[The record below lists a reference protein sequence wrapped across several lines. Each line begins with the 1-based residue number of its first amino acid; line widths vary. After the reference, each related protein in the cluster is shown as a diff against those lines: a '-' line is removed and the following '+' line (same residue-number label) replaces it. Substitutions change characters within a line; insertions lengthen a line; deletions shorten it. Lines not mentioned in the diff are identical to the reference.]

1 MKEMF
6 KKILL
11 VIIASYIESI
21 FYPYLINIYV
31 MFPVTFLLY
40 SFVVYKTDKY
50 NNAFEA
56 FSIGLLVDL
65 ITGTF
70 FGTNALLFCSM
81 SYLINLNSNSF
92 KIFSYLQVC
101 LFFGITSSAYVG
113 FTQMIL
119 NLYNFS
125 YIILFSSA
133 LFNILFCIL
142 IAMLPINF
150 PRFFPRKI

>member
-1 MKEMF
+1 MKELLR
-6 KKILL
+6 KILL
-11 VIIASYIESI
+11 IIIASYIDSI
-21 FYPYLINIYV
+21 FYLYLINVYV
-31 MFPVTFLLY
+31 IFPITFLLY
-40 SFVVYKTDKY
+40 SFFVYKIDKY
-50 NNAFEA
+50 NNAIEA

-65 ITGTF
+65 ISGTY
-70 FGTNALLFCSM
+70 FGTNASLFCLI

-92 KIFSYLQVC
+92 KLFSYLQIC

-125 YIILFSSA
+125 YIILFTSA

-142 IAMLPINF
+142 IAMLPIYF
-150 PRFFPRKI
+150 PRFFSRKI

>member
-1 MKEMF
+1 MKELF
-6 KKILL
+6 RKILL
-11 VIIASYIESI
+11 IIISSYLESI
-21 FYPYLINIYV
+21 FYLYLINIYV
-31 MFPVTFLLY
+31 IFPITFLLY
-40 SFVVYKTDKY
+40 SFLIYKTDKY

-56 FSIGLLVDL
+56 FFVGLLFDL
-65 ITGTF
+65 FSGTY
-70 FGTNALLFCSM
+70 FGTNAALFCLM

-92 KIFSYLQVC
+92 KLFSYLQVC

-125 YIILFSSA
+125 YIILFTSA

-142 IAMLPINF
+142 IAMLPIYF
-150 PRFFPRKI
+150 PRFFSRKI

>member
-1 MKEMF
+1 MKELF
-6 KKILL
+6 RKILL
-11 VIIASYIESI
+11 IIIASYIESI
-21 FYPYLINIYV
+21 FYLYLINIYV
-31 MFPVTFLLY
+31 IFPITFLLY
-40 SFVVYKTDKY
+40 SFLIYKTDKY

-56 FSIGLLVDL
+56 FFIGLLFDL
-65 ITGTF
+65 FSGTY
-70 FGTNALLFCSM
+70 FGTNAALFCLM

-92 KIFSYLQVC
+92 KLFSYLQVC

-125 YIILFSSA
+125 YTILFTSA

-142 IAMLPINF
+142 ISMLPIYF
-150 PRFFPRKI
+150 PRFFLRKI

>member
-1 MKEMF
+1 MKELF
-6 KKILL
+6 RKILL
-11 VIIASYIESI
+11 IIIASYIESI
-21 FYPYLINIYV
+21 FYLYLINIYV
-31 MFPVTFLLY
+31 IFPITFLLY
-40 SFVVYKTDKY
+40 SFFVYKIDKY
-50 NNAFEA
+50 NNAIEA

-65 ITGTF
+65 ISGTY
-70 FGTNALLFCSM
+70 FGTNASLFCLI

-92 KIFSYLQVC
+92 KLFSYLQVC

-125 YIILFSSA
+125 YTILFTSA

-142 IAMLPINF
+142 IAMLPIYF
-150 PRFFPRKI
+150 PRFFSRKI

>member
-1 MKEMF
+1 MKELF
-6 KKILL
+6 RKILL
-11 VIIASYIESI
+11 IIIASYIESI
-21 FYPYLINIYV
+21 FYLYLINIYV
-31 MFPVTFLLY
+31 IFPITFLLY
-40 SFVVYKTDKY
+40 SFFVYKIDKY
-50 NNAFEA
+50 NNAIEA

-65 ITGTF
+65 ISGTY
-70 FGTNALLFCSM
+70 FGTNAALFCLM

-92 KIFSYLQVC
+92 KLFSYLQVC

-125 YIILFSSA
+125 YTILFTSA

-142 IAMLPINF
+142 IAMLPIYF
-150 PRFFPRKI
+150 PRFFSRKI